1 MDNHITNSLKCRL
14 FYPVVLIV
22 LLLTAFNAKA
32 QDFHTLYWMQGIP
45 QSIYANPAQQPLPD
59 LYIGLPGISSL
70 YTGIN
75 NTGFSPKDILRRDTD
90 GKLYVDH
97 SNLLLQLSER
107 NYFIFG
113 FNNDIVGFGFR
124 NNAGH
129 YLSFNISERVQSRM
143 GYSDDLLQL
152 VLEGNDPFLQNGEQA
167 HLGGLAFDV
176 NHFREYGVG
185 YSRRVDDKLSVGFR
199 AKLLQGLGNIHFKKT
214 NMELLTDAVNYE
226 LQLNTDILI
235 NSSLPWQLSP
245 LEQIAEAD
253 FELRGREAR
262 RYFTNFGNMGLAFDL
277 GSTYEVS
284 PWVTLAVSVRDLGFI
299 SWRTGVENFST
310 NTQLKF
316 DGLNF
321 NEVFGR
327 RENEEGPDFVER
339 ITDSIFNQLD
349 IRETNNAYTLG
360 LSPDIFLSATYNLS
374 PVNRFAVL
382 AKGEIYG
389 GRMFPSFTVS
399 YNYQP
404 HNKYGSTFSYSVI
417 HGNFHNVG
425 FGIHANLYPVQFYI
439 LTDNFFP
446 ALQPHTIQN
455 FNLHFGIN
463 IATGFKK
470 AKTEG

>member
-1 MDNHITNSLKCRL
+1 MYYNISNFIKNKL
-14 FYPVVLIV
+14 FYPTV
-22 LLLTAFNAKA
+22 LLVMLLAAVGAKA

-59 LYIGLPGISSL
+59 LYVGLPGISSL

-75 NTGFSPKDILRRDTD
+75 NTGFSPKDILKRDSE
-90 GKLYVDH
+90 GKLYLDH

-113 FNNDIVGFGFR
+113 FSNDIFGFGFR
-124 NNAGH
+124 NNSGH

-152 VLEGNDPFLQNGEQA
+152 VLEGNDPFLQNGQQA

-176 NHFREYGVG
+176 NHFREYGFG
-185 YSRRVDDKLSVGFR
+185 YSRIVDEKLKVGFR
-199 AKLLQGLGNIHFKKT
+199 AKLLQGLGNIHFKKS
-214 NMELLTDAVNYE
+214 NMELITDPVNYQ
-226 LQLNTDILI
+226 LHLNTDILV
-235 NSSLPWQLSP
+235 NTSLPWQLSP
-245 LEQIAEAD
+245 LDQIADAS
-253 FELRGREAR
+253 FSLRGRDAR
-262 RYFTNFGNMGLAFDL
+262 RYLTNSGNLGLAIDL

-310 NTQLKF
+310 NTELAF
-316 DGLNF
+316 NGLNF
-321 NEVFGR
+321 KEVFGR
-327 RENEEGPDFVER
+327 KENEEDPDFVER
-339 ITDSIFNQLD
+339 ITDSIFTQLD
-349 IRETNNAYTLG
+349 IQETNNAYSLG
-360 LSPDIFLSATYNLS
+360 LGPDIFLSATYNLS
-374 PVNRFAVL
+374 PINRFAFL
-382 AKGEIYG
+382 AKGAIYG

-404 HNKYGSTFSYSVI
+404 YNRFGSTFSYSII
-417 HGNFHNVG
+417 HGSFHNVG

-446 ALQPHTIQN
+446 ALQPHTIKN

-463 IATGFKK
+463 IATGFRK
-470 AKTEG
+470 AR